1 MTKELNKSDVYRMYV
16 YDEMAK
22 KTKDSIEDLA
32 DYVDSLDDEKIKKL
46 CRRLSHSR
54 KNGVFKFISR
64 GPDHWI
70 VKTVDISRIH
80 VRRINSKVNGY
91 LSRNK
96 FLLRK
101 IAEDEKIPRL
111 KEFKKKG
118 KIHKRSLY
126 LLAHKRGSSYKL
138 IDGNH
143 RAVKLACDGKKE
155 FKLILPR
162 R

>member
-1 MTKELNKSDVYRMYV
+1 MSKELSKGDIYRIYV

-22 KTKDSIEDLA
+22 KTKDSLENLG
-32 DYVDSLDDEKIKKL
+32 DYVDALSDNRAKAL
-46 CRRLSHSR
+46 CRRLSRSR
-54 KNGVFKFISR
+54 KNGVYRFISR
-64 GPDHWI
+64 GPDSWI
-70 VKTVDISRIH
+70 IKTISISEIL

-101 IAEDEKIPRL
+101 IAKDEKIPKLR
-111 KEFKKKG
+111 EFKKRG
-118 KIHKRSLY
+118 NIHKRSLC

-155 FKLILPR
+155 FKLILPND
-162 R
+162 